1 MIHLMNKV
9 FSGINDLPKGNASA
23 RLTEGCLILEGG
35 AFRAL
40 YGEGV
45 LDVMM
50 LANINITTVIGVSA
64 GAMNGM
70 NYIAGQ
76 IGRSARVNLRYR
88 HDRRYIGAKGLK
100 DNQGIIRFDFLFNE
114 LNATDPFDWERF
126 NDPKRHFVAVAT
138 NCNSG
143 CATYFDTTNCN
154 DITKAVQASA
164 SMPFVSRMVMIDHQ
178 PYLDGGCSD
187 KIPIQWALDHG
198 FTKIIVVRT
207 RPTYYRNESTSESM
221 KKAIDVI
228 YGSHP
233 QFARQLVTMNER
245 YNQTADYLDQLE
257 KDKRIFMMA
266 PSKPIHISRLEG
278 DMEKLGNLYYL
289 GYNDMV
295 DRLNDLRDYL
305 SH

>member
-1 MIHLMNKV
+1 MNKV
-9 FSGINDLPKGNASA
+9 FSGIDGLPKGNASD
-23 RLTEGCLILEGG
+23 RITEGCLILEGG

-50 LANINITTVIGVSA
+50 LANINLSTVIGVSA
-64 GAMNGM
+64 GAMNGI
-70 NYIAGQ
+70 NYVAGQ

-114 LNATDPFDWERF
+114 LNDSDPLDWERF
-126 NDPKRHFVAVAT
+126 NDPRRHFVAVAT
-138 NCNSG
+138 NCNNG
-143 CATYFDTTNCN
+143 EATYFDTTNCQ
-154 DITKAVQASA
+154 DITKAIQASA
-164 SMPFVSRMVMIDHQ
+164 SMPFVSKMVMIDGI

-187 KIPIQWALDHG
+187 KIPIQWALDRG
-198 FTKIIVVRT
+198 FKKIIVVRT
-207 RPTYYRNESTSESM
+207 RPRYYRNEPNTDTM

-228 YGSHP
+228 YGNHKA
-233 QFARQLVTMNER
+233 FAAQLSSMNER
-245 YNQTADYLDQLE
+245 YNDVADQLDQLE
-257 KDKRIFMMA
+257 KQGHIFMVA

-295 DRLNDLRDYL
+295 DRLNELRAYL
-305 SH
+305 KQ